1 MHGTF
6 ISPSHTPNSFNNE
19 KMPSVNWWPKSL
31 VMRMPTPISTTNVGT
46 PASFKL
52 WASVDS
58 WTVAAELIQIKSV
71 FSFLH
76 MEEVFRPF
84 LHWPLP
90 VEFPWGKYCWHGY
103 QCKEKHLSDPPW
115 SYTLRIPAGSF
126 PQNPEIHGS
135 YQDQIPEHLW
145 WSNLLPEDLTQDKF
159 LRFPLNIPNVLQSVC
174 LIHNRQTAPPVHHRG
189 CRLQYILFFT
199 ACYHHW
205 F

>member
-1 MHGTF
+1 
-6 ISPSHTPNSFNNE
+6 
-19 KMPSVNWWPKSL
+19 
-31 VMRMPTPISTTNVGT
+31 
-46 PASFKL
+46 
-52 WASVDS
+52 
-58 WTVAAELIQIKSV
+58 
-71 FSFLH
+71 

-189 CRLQYILFFT
+189 CRLQYILFFHCLLSPLVLT
-199 ACYHHW
+199 HSSLQEAAHRQAVLRILLSLSLLV
-205 F
+205 FSAFV